1 MKKLESH
8 HVGGL
13 ELDAAERFD
22 ARLSEAPAADW
33 RRTAC
38 LTSAPRLV
46 SRVPAKPRPQASG
59 NRFSKDSCPFRVEM
73 SSVSKELRS
82 QSSPWQRIVEIY
94 VLEGGSR
101 R

>member
-46 SRVPAKPRPQASG
+46 SRVPAQAAPAG
-59 NRFSKDSCPFRVEM
+59 IG
-73 SSVSKELRS
+73 
-82 QSSPWQRIVEIY
+82 QSLQ
-94 VLEGGSR
+94 
-101 R
+101 